1 MVSTRNPR
9 ECRHVYLKSANRHRD
24 GPPEPGIPVSVVTF
38 EARRLRGVS
47 KVATL
52 TWMGHGFGLH
62 RAQLLILNPK
72 PFHIYTPKP

>member
-9 ECRHVYLKSANRHRD
+9 ECRHFYLKSANRHRD

-38 EARRLRGVS
+38 EAMRLRGVS

-52 TWMGHGFGLH
+52 T
-62 RAQLLILNPK
+62 
-72 PFHIYTPKP
+72 